1 MLTDPVFL
9 AVAIPAVI
17 ALGLSKGGFAGIGTI
32 ATPLIALVL
41 PPFDAAALILPIL
54 IVQDVISIYVYRR
67 EWSAQNLKVDDPR
80 RGGRHWPCLVPG
92 RAIARGGGAADRGR
106 HRAVLRAQCLARPE
120 LEQSQPRSA
129 GGVFWGAVSGFTSAF
144 ANAGGPPFQ
153 IYILPQRLP
162 KLTLV
167 GTSTL
172 FFAAVNWLKV
182 MPYLSL
188 GNFSRQG
195 LMLSLA
201 LMPLAILANFAGIWL
216 VRATPTE
223 TVLQDRLCADLRA
236 VPGADLA
243 GRLCAVADGVVVH
256 SPAPGPKKAASG
268 EAASLDRW
276 DAG

>member
-1 MLTDPVFL
+1 VLTDPVFL

-67 EWSAQNLKVDDPR
+67 EWSAQNLKVMI
-80 RGGRHWPCLVPG
+80 PG
-92 RAIARGGGAADRGR
+92 AVAGIGLAWFLAAQLPEAVVRLIVGAIGLSF
-106 HRAVLRAQCLARPE
+106 VLNVWLRPA

-129 GGVFWGAVSGFTSAF
+129 VGVFWGAVSGFTSAF

-182 MPYLSL
+182 IPYLSL

-223 TVLQDRLCADLRA
+223 TFYKIAYALIFVLS
-236 VPGADLA
+236 LA
-243 GRLCAVADGVVVH
+243 LIWQGGSALWRTG
-256 SPAPGPKKAASG
+256 
-268 EAASLDRW
+268 W
-276 DAG
+276 